1 MRYFVT
7 GGAGFVGSHVCL
19 EFLEAGH
26 EVIILDDLST
36 GHRSA
41 VPKGARFIEGSVLD
55 SELINKILSDGQWDG
70 VLHFAALCLVGDS
83 MRNPI
88 EYMRNNGLG
97 GFIVIDACVRHGIPR
112 FILSSTASLFSN
124 VDDSLIDESCTIDPA
139 SPYGESKFVVERA
152 LHWADRAHGLKSACL
167 RYFNAAGADPL
178 GRLGEDHNPETHLLP
193 LIIDAGLGRRPPL
206 VLFGNDYPTP
216 DGTCIR
222 DYIHVT
228 DLASAHLDVMMSLN
242 EKSVSYNIGTGK
254 GHSNLELIH
263 AVEKVTGIPV
273 PYSVGDRR
281 EGDPAILIANPDK
294 IKKEVNWFPKYANI
308 EEIIAHTYKWRVAN
322 PGGYGNA

>member
-26 EVIILDDLST
+26 EIVILDDLST

-55 SELINKILSDGQWDG
+55 SELINKVLSDGQWDG
-70 VLHFAALCLVGDS
+70 VLHFAALSLVGDS

-97 GFIVIDACVRHGIPR
+97 GFVIIDACVRHEIPR

-124 VDDSLIDESCTIDPA
+124 MDDSLIDENCAIDPA

-152 LHWADRAHGLKSACL
+152 LHWADRAHSLKSACL

-193 LIIDAGLGRRPPL
+193 LIIDAGLKRRPPL

-228 DLASAHLDVMMSLN
+228 DLASAHLDVMTSLN
-242 EKSVSYNIGTGK
+242 EKSVSYNIGTGQ

-263 AVEKVTGIPV
+263 TVEKVTGISV
-273 PYSVGDRR
+273 PWSVGERR
-281 EGDPAILIANPDK
+281 QGDPAILIANPEK
-294 IKKEVNWFPKYANI
+294 IKKEVRWSPKYSDI
-308 EEIIAHTYKWRVAN
+308 ETLIKHAYQWRVAN
-322 PGGYGNA
+322 PGGYRK